1 MNDKKK
7 NSSVAQ
13 SITHTLF
20 DLFYSAK
27 NYNYKRGKS
36 DIILKRTEQIEDR
49 PPPEKIS
56 KENELMVKKILFG
69 KYNIKSN
76 ERQILKLLLD
86 NQNRANNVNKLNGF
100 FIRQEEYYYFIM
112 SLKENI
118 AYYSFIFHLYINSS
132 QKNKAKELFLL
143 MNRNNKEL
151 IKIVSDFIIKMFKK
165 MQDHNKIGKFSPY
178 VIKYFFQ
185 ILSVMIKL
193 SSKCNKLLIED
204 YYVEIYIKTMKAVR
218 DTIIESF
225 KTNNN
230 ELESDYKLLGRF
242 FYNDCIHKIAVYFLY
257 RYQPLNIVILLL
269 QYINE
274 QYNKKNISYLIN
286 SENLL
291 LLKMYYNLALI
302 YYVDG
307 NNKEAI
313 INLNK
318 AKGRLSEIVAF
329 PYTIIKDKNIQIT
342 RPRFSPKNKSS
353 NDCLNNNC
361 PDRSSINSY
370 NIDETFEKY
379 VTGNRIKKRSISSRM
394 SGDLILTEKNF
405 EPRKVFCSNIMFG
418 NEKYID
424 KEQVR
429 YINDCLS
436 QKMEIEIELLMAE
449 IELDQKNY
457 KESFSHI
464 NKILKNEKQSS
475 KKYAKEKSIPQ
486 KKMFNFDNNSTLS
499 NRTFLKWNDYNKTSY
514 SYNVVTNSLN
524 LPNIPISESNGRIIS
539 YILEVIEREYL
550 KRNEYSISYNETNNI
565 ILYDHKKSCK
575 TDRTDYNKRYDQ
587 NNNREKKISLE
598 TEKFFIF
605 ICGLSIYQLQILNEF
620 QPEPSNKRD
629 DLPILFPNQF
639 KDCLTFSQRL
649 ALNNLDTMNLSRY
662 IVLKDSNKDISPENL
677 DYVFLTRKIKSSH
690 KDKNYDCITSRNSN
704 DKYFFDIKKQLSK
717 SRSTN
722 SPESSE
728 ESTGSKRRVPQTN
741 SKSKY
746 EKERFQ
752 KFVEEDK
759 IFNQKITEI
768 TKNDDKHFLEINRN
782 KILKILHGLQPK
794 DKQLLMKSS
803 GCLINFLKKVEK
815 KCQKIKIKKKIIY

>member
-13 SITHTLF
+13 SITHALF
-20 DLFYSAK
+20 DLFCSAK

-36 DIILKRTEQIEDR
+36 DIIIKRTEQIEDR
-49 PPPEKIS
+49 PPPERIS
-56 KENELMVKKILFG
+56 KENEVMVKQILFG
-69 KYNIKSN
+69 KYNIKNN
-76 ERQILKLLLD
+76 ERQILKLLLY
-86 NQNRANNVNKLNGF
+86 NQNRANDVKKLNGF
-100 FIRQEEYYYFIM
+100 FIRPEEYYFFIM
-112 SLKENI
+112 SLIENI

-151 IKIVSDFIIKMFKK
+151 IKTVSDFIIKTFKNL
-165 MQDHNKIGKFSPY
+165 QDNNKIGKL
-178 VIKYFFQ
+178 IKYFFQ

-193 SSKCNKLLIED
+193 SYKCNKLLIED

-218 DTIIESF
+218 DRIIENF

-242 FYNDCIHKIAVYFLY
+242 FYNDCMHKIAIYFLY
-257 RYQPLNIVILLL
+257 RYQPFNIVIPLL

-274 QYNKKNISYLIN
+274 QYNKKNILYLIN

-329 PYTIIKDKNIQIT
+329 PYTILKDKNIQLT

-353 NDCLNNNC
+353 NDFLNNNG
-361 PDRSSINSY
+361 PDRTSINSF

-379 VTGNRIKKRSISSRM
+379 VAGNRIKKRSISSRM

-424 KEQVR
+424 KEPVR

-436 QKMEIEIELLMAE
+436 QKMEIEIELLLAE

-464 NKILKNEKQSS
+464 NKILKNEKQST
-475 KKYAKEKSIPQ
+475 KKCTKEKSSPQ

-499 NRTFLKWNDYNKTSY
+499 NRTYLKLNDYNKTSY
-514 SYNVVTNSLN
+514 SYNAVANTMN

-550 KRNEYSISYNETNNI
+550 KRNEYSISYNETNNVV
-565 ILYDHKKSCK
+565 LYDYKKSCK

-598 TEKFFIF
+598 TEKFFLF

-662 IVLKDSNKDISPENL
+662 IVLKDSNKDITPENL
-677 DYVFLTRKIKSSH
+677 DYVFLTKKIKSSH
-690 KDKNYDCITSRNSN
+690 KDKNYDCVASRNSN

-717 SRSTN
+717 SRTTN
-722 SPESSE
+722 SPDSSE
-728 ESTGSKRRVPQTN
+728 ESTGSKRGFAQSNP
-741 SKSKY
+741 KSKF
-746 EKERFQ
+746 EKERYQ
-752 KFVEEDK
+752 KYVEEDK

-768 TKNDDKHFLEINRN
+768 TKNDDKNFLEINRN
-782 KILKILHGLQPK
+782 KILRILHGLQPK

-803 GCLINFLKKVEK
+803 GSLINFLKKVEK
-815 KCQKIKIKKKIIY
+815 KMSKNKDKKENYL